1 MQIKEIIIYGK
12 NGKIRR
18 LSFNLGK
25 LNIITGN
32 SKSGKTAVGEII
44 NYCLGGSS
52 CNISDGVVRENSTW
66 YAIILQLENE
76 QIFIARKNPKVG
88 KQTTNACYVEIGKE
102 ILIPENKDFEA
113 NDTVEGVEELIS
125 KRLKINENLNIPP
138 EGQTR
143 GALAANIRHAL
154 YYCFQFQD
162 EIAARSFL
170 FHRQAEPFITQSI
183 KDTLPYFLGIVNEK
197 ALELENERMIIK
209 RKLAIEKRKLDE
221 LEMLQGGG
229 MKKALTL
236 ISEAKA
242 VGLLSSKEDYDI
254 DNFDEIFYVLS
265 SIEEWKPKSVE
276 VIGMDKISYLQNQLD
291 SLQTELVEINEDI
304 FFAKS
309 FNGETEG
316 FSTEAEHQK
325 LRLSSIGLF
334 DKLNFDPGHCPLCS
348 NVLTN
353 PIPEVDMIKTAI
365 EKLDANIK
373 NVSKEKPKL
382 RKHIDGLEKR
392 RQQIKEEIQKIKYEI
407 DGIYNHNKE
416 AKKLRDLYTRRA
428 KIVGRISLWVE
439 SVADK
444 SDVNSIKLAIKE
456 LQGRLDE
463 IDNLLDKETLEDR
476 KQSVLSRISSNMTK
490 WAQTLELEHLENP
503 YRLDMNK
510 VTVVVDKPD
519 RPVPLRQLG
528 SGSNWVGVHLIVY
541 FALQKY
547 FIENARP
554 VPQFIFI
561 DQPSQVYFP
570 SGEEEED
577 IDWKM
582 VEKMYDFIYNQVQL
596 LSGKLQVIVVD
607 HANLENNENFMSSV
621 LEDWHKGTKL
631 IPDDWY

>member
-1 MQIKEIIIYGK
+1 M
-12 NGKIRR
+12 
-18 LSFNLGK
+18 
-25 LNIITGN
+25 
-32 SKSGKTAVGEII
+32 
-44 NYCLGGSS
+44 
-52 CNISDGVVRENSTW
+52 
-66 YAIILQLENE
+66 
-76 QIFIARKNPKVG
+76 
-88 KQTTNACYVEIGKE
+88 
-102 ILIPENKDFEA
+102 
-113 NDTVEGVEELIS
+113 
-125 KRLKINENLNIPP
+125 
-138 EGQTR
+138 
-143 GALAANIRHAL
+143 
-154 YYCFQFQD
+154 
-162 EIAARSFL
+162 
-170 FHRQAEPFITQSI
+170 
-183 KDTLPYFLGIVNEK
+183 
-197 ALELENERMIIK
+197 
-209 RKLAIEKRKLDE
+209 
-221 LEMLQGGG
+221 
-229 MKKALTL
+229 
-236 ISEAKA
+236 
-242 VGLLSSKEDYDI
+242 
-254 DNFDEIFYVLS
+254 
-265 SIEEWKPKSVE
+265 
-276 VIGMDKISYLQNQLD
+276 
-291 SLQTELVEINEDI
+291 
-304 FFAKS
+304 
-309 FNGETEG
+309 
-316 FSTEAEHQK
+316 
-325 LRLSSIGLF
+325 
-334 DKLNFDPGHCPLCS
+334 
-348 NVLTN
+348 
-353 PIPEVDMIKTAI
+353 
-365 EKLDANIK
+365 
-373 NVSKEKPKL
+373 
-382 RKHIDGLEKR
+382 
-392 RQQIKEEIQKIKYEI
+392 
-407 DGIYNHNKE
+407 
-416 AKKLRDLYTRRA
+416 YTRRA

-476 KQSVLSRISSNMTK
+476 KQSVLSRISRNMTK